1 MMRDSIFLCHR
12 LPYPP
17 NKGDKIRS
25 YALLCHLAKRG
36 PVHLACFVDA
46 AEDLQYL
53 DKVRQLAKG
62 ECYFERLSPATKAWR
77 SLAGLA
83 GGKPLT
89 TACFG
94 SGRLQQWVLQTL
106 ARKPVKDFVV
116 FGSAMAP
123 YLLKAPIAPQ
133 RVLFDMVD
141 IDSDKWRQYASG
153 SRGALKWLYA
163 REARKLEALERRA
176 AQAFGYTLLAS
187 DFEAETF
194 REIAPESAAKT
205 FGLTNGVDLQRFSS
219 ADFKSPFD
227 PGETAIV
234 MTGRMDYRPNYE
246 GALWFAAQVFPEI
259 LKSVPKA
266 RVHFVGSGPPPALR
280 AIAGHRIAVTGT
292 VADVRPYLQFAGAVI
307 APLQIARGVQNKVLE
322 AMAMAKPV
330 VATREATRSLGVKPG
345 HHLWVENEPRRFA
358 KAVIEALQGP
368 SAEPVA
374 RNSRQYVED
383 HHDWPAVL
391 KEVDRYL
398 EALQPAHSPST
409 EGQAPSRAADP
420 SLQLAARWKS

>member
-36 PVHLACFVDA
+36 PVHLACFVDET
-46 AEDLQYL
+46 EDLQYL

-62 ECYFERLSPATKAWR
+62 ECYFERLSPAAKAWR

-94 SGRLQQWVLQTL
+94 SARLQRWVLQIL
-106 ARKPVKDFVV
+106 ERKPVKDFVV

-153 SRGALKWLYA
+153 SRGARKWLYA

-246 GALWFAAQVFPEI
+246 GALWFAAEVFPEI

-292 VADVRPYLQFAGAVI
+292 VSDVRPYLQFASAVI

-358 KAVIEALQGP
+358 HAVIEALQGP

-374 RNSRQYVED
+374 RNSRRYVED

-409 EGQAPSRAADP
+409 DGPAPSRAADP